1 MDQSVA
7 IQETLVEG
15 EYCVIAVQGVLCKG
29 DSRQSRLLGLVRYRL
44 ENGIQEHALFLYTH
58 RRMAITGDDVSL
70 DQIVPLSKDFM
81 LEEVSPDG
89 ELYILGSD
97 VTVQLNTAELRLVFQ
112 LPFGSHTRTFLQE
125 VARACPGFDPET
137 RDPEF
142 LWLSRH
148 RCAEPDAE
156 SPKPREW
163 NSDPGTRS
171 GFAPI
176 GGALQPDSH

>member
-1 MDQSVA
+1 MA

-44 ENGIQEHALFLYTH
+44 ENDVQEHALFLYTH
-58 RRMAITGDDVSL
+58 RRMAITGDDVAL

-97 VTVQLNTAELRLVFQ
+97 VTVQLTTAELRLVFQ

-148 RCAEPDAE
+148 RCAESDAE

-171 GFAPI
+171 DFAPI
-176 GGALQPDSH
+176 GGGRWL